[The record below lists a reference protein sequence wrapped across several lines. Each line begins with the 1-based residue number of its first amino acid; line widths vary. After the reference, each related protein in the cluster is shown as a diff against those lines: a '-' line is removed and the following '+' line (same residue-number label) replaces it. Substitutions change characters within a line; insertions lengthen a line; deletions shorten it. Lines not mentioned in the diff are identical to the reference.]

1 MARRLRRGF
10 CGAGAVGGSIGLGGT
25 SVAGPGAGADADD
38 VTGSSSLADCAA
50 AWDGSIADDSPLP
63 SSFSGT
69 ATGEGLSP
77 SAGLLSIAGGPVSS
91 MTGVSAVP
99 VGCVSETVVGSSVC
113 MIAPPAPNST
123 ILMAHSLQATRWRHG
138 RRMTSRGEL
147 RHTRHSDDGSSS
159 AGAGVVGG
167 YVCAVGLTTGTVG
180 WVDAEESP

>member
-1 MARRLRRGF
+1 LARRLRRGF

-25 SVAGPGAGADADD
+25 SVAGPDAGADANDAT
-38 VTGSSSLADCAA
+38 VSSSLADCAA
-50 AWDGSIADDSPLP
+50 AWDESIADDSALP
-63 SSFSGT
+63 SSFSST

-77 SAGLLSIAGGPVSS
+77 SADLLSIAGGPESS
-91 MTGVSAVP
+91 MMGVTVP
-99 VGCVSETVVGSSVC
+99 VGCVSGTVVGSSVC

-159 AGAGVVGG
+159 VGAGAVGG
-167 YVCAVGLTTGTVG
+167 
-180 WVDAEESP
+180 

>member
-10 CGAGAVGGSIGLGGT
+10 CGAAAAGGSVGLGGT
-25 SVAGPGAGADADD
+25 NVVGAGVGADADD
-38 VTGSSSLADCAA
+38 ATRSSSLTGCAA
-50 AWDGSIADDSPLP
+50 TSDGSIADESALL
-63 SSFSGT
+63 SSFSGN

-77 SAGLLSIAGGPVSS
+77 SAGLLSIAGSPESS

-99 VGCVSETVVGSSVC
+99 VGCVSGIVVGSSAC

-138 RRMTSRGEL
+138 RRTTSRGEL

-159 AGAGVVGG
+159 AGAEAVGG

-180 WVDAEESP
+180 WEDAEESP